1 MFENIVKI
9 YYGLGVIIT
18 LFLISRMFYRS
29 WKRRGD
35 FLGVPDLTR
44 NIEVLPMVHENESM
58 FWVLGREIISIV
70 ISILIYSNVRGS
82 TSGILPES
90 MSLVVSADVSN
101 IGRSFIKNGLF
112 LISVK
117 LYLRKHKSE

>member
-1 MFENIVKI
+1 MLETMEIIIKV
-9 YYGLGVIIT
+9 YYGLVCFIT
-18 LFLISRMFYRS
+18 IFLTGRMFYQS

-44 NIEVLPMVHENESM
+44 NIEVLMIENESM

-70 ISILIYSNVRGS
+70 ISIFIYSNVRAA
-82 TSGILPES
+82 TSDILPER
-90 MSLVVSADVSN
+90 MSIIVSADVSN

-112 LISVK
+112 LMTAN
-117 LYLRKHKSE
+117 YLRKHKSE

>member
-1 MFENIVKI
+1 MLEIIVKS
-9 YYGLGVIIT
+9 YYGFSVVVI
-18 LFLISRMFYRS
+18 LILIGRMFYQS

-44 NIEVLPMVHENESM
+44 NIEVLPMVHENESL
-58 FWVLGREIISIV
+58 FWVLGREIISII
-70 ISILIYSNVRGS
+70 ISILIYSNLRGT

-90 MSLVVSADVSN
+90 MSIIVSADISD

-112 LISVK
+112 LMSSK

>member
-1 MFENIVKI
+1 MLEVIIKI
-9 YYGLGVIIT
+9 YYGLGVFIT
-18 LFLISRMFYRS
+18 LILIGRMFYQS

-44 NIEVLPMVHENESM
+44 NIEILPMVHENESM

-70 ISILIYSNVRGS
+70 ISILIYSNVRGT
-82 TSGILPES
+82 TSGILPEN
-90 MSLVVSADVSN
+90 MSIIVSIDVSD

-112 LISVK
+112 LMSTK
-117 LYLRKHKSE
+117 FYLRKHKSE

>member
-1 MFENIVKI
+1 MLENIIKI

-18 LFLISRMFYRS
+18 LFLIGRMFYQS

-44 NIEVLPMVHENESM
+44 NIEVLPMVHGDESM
-58 FWVLGREIISIV
+58 IWVLSREIISIIV
-70 ISILIYSNVRGS
+70 SVLIYSNVRGT

-90 MSLVVSADVSN
+90 MSIVISADVSN

-112 LISVK
+112 LMSVK